1 MFFLKSKDE
10 VDTSDSEN
18 KAKLPLRVV
27 CNEKNRLLLNKYYKG
42 EIPDWKECSGI
53 GIGVPGAVDP
63 AAGIPA
69 NMQTVRYVVE
79 LEQLHLQTA
88 ERIAQGDEIYERTKK
103 ELMGTVEAVEV
114 NPSRILSKN
123 QLNGTFLYAEV
134 PERYNVTMEITAQ
147 GTQQEKG
154 IILSSGLE
162 IRAGGSVRVL
172 GPGYYGTGYVLS
184 VERG

>member
-1 MFFLKSKDE
+1 M
-10 VDTSDSEN
+10 SE
-18 KAKLPLRVV
+18 KKRIKWKLNLFDIVLLVV
-27 CNEKNRLLLNKYYKG
+27 VLAVAGGLLA
-42 EIPDWKECSGI
+42 WKFVGSNQT
-53 GIGVPGAVDP
+53 VVDP
-63 AAGIPA
+63 DSGVTVPKGTH
-69 NMQTVRYVVE
+69 TVRYVVE
-79 LEQLHLQTA
+79 LEQLHRQTA
-88 ERIAQGDEIYERTKK
+88 DMIAQGDEVYERTKK
-103 ELMGTVEAVEV
+103 ELMGTVEDVEV
-114 NPSRILSKN
+114 IPSRILSKN